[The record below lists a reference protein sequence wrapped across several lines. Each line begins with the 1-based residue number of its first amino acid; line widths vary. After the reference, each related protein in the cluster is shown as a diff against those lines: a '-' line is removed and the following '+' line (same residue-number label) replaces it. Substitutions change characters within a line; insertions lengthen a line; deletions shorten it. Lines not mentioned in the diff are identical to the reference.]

1 MQQRQV
7 LVLGA
12 GVLASVVL
20 YLFEPIYGYIALV
33 LTAVTVIGMK
43 IMEDSQGVPDVT
55 CNLRDDAKAVVV
67 VNRGNAPITGGHV
80 ALVPLNIEFD
90 LPALAPDQRFEYALS
105 EMVVEAKAVAHYST
119 SDGRSFSGSF
129 PLSAL
134 GGGEE
139 DLLRPPFPLF
149 NWK

>member
-1 MQQRQV
+1 MQQRQ
-7 LVLGA
+7 VLGA
-12 GVLASVVL
+12 GVLAAAAL
-20 YLFEPIYGYIALV
+20 YLFEPTYGYITLV
-33 LTAVTVIGMK
+33 FTAVTIMGMK
-43 IMEDSQGVPDVT
+43 IMEDSQGIPDVT

-67 VNRGNAPITGGHV
+67 VNRGNAPIIGGHV

-90 LPALAPDQRFEYALS
+90 LPALAPDQRFEYPLS
-105 EMVVEAKAVAHYST
+105 EMVVEAKAVAHYMT

-134 GGGEE
+134 GEGEE
-139 DLLRPPFPLF
+139 DLLKPTFPLF